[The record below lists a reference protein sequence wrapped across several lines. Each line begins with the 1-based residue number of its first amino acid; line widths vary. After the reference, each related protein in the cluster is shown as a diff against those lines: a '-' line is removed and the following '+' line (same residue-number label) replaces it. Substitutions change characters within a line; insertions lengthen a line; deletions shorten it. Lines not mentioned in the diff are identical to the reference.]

1 MMTFDGYEM
10 RVEDKFSKVSKIW
23 ASPRRGLEL
32 HASRL
37 PLLCGGKSQAIIQ
50 LSINKVFLFFFFFN
64 EEKEAILKPPPFERI
79 LLEREGNRKVG
90 QQNGQATP
98 ASSLIS

>member
-37 PLLCGGKSQAIIQ
+37 PLPVWRKIS
-50 LSINKVFLFFFFFN
+50 
-64 EEKEAILKPPPFERI
+64 
-79 LLEREGNRKVG
+79 GN
-90 QQNGQATP
+90 NPT
-98 ASSLIS
+98 LN